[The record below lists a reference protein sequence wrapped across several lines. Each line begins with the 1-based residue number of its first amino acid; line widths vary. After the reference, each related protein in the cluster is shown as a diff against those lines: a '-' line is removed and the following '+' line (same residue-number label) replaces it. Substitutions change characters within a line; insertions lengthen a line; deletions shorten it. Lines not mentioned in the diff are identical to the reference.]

1 MQIRR
6 CEVTEPETGDA
17 SPVDA
22 LAGRFWEA
30 ILELNPTTATMYGD
44 DRYDDRLEDPS
55 PAGRARA
62 RAVYESFLAEAVAV
76 DPEGLGV
83 EDRITVD
90 MIGVVCELGIEQDDQ
105 HVHQLRVVDQIGG
118 PQTLLPQVI
127 QFQPADTPERL
138 ERLLARLRAYGPFMA
153 DNIGVLREGIAS
165 GLTAPTI
172 VAERTVEQLE
182 RLLAVPLDDA
192 VIPSLARV
200 ADDAARNAIREVVAD
215 VVYPADAEFLRV
227 LREDYLPVSRA
238 DPGLWAAPNG
248 DVLYGTQIRAW
259 TTLDIDPTE
268 VHRIGLEE
276 LARIQDEQ
284 RSISRAVG
292 LGDDLAVYRRRLA
305 DDPANHPT
313 SAQEMLDRAAEDIA
327 RGLAAAPAYF
337 GRLPRA
343 GCEVRAV
350 EEFKEKD
357 SPFAYYYPPTTDG
370 SRPGIYYANTYDL
383 PSRVYST
390 LATTTYHEA
399 VPGHHFQ
406 IALEMENPHLNV
418 FRRLG
423 SRLVGGAYV
432 EGWGLY
438 AERLADEM
446 GLFRGEQERFGML
459 TAQAWRAARLVVD
472 SGIHSLRWT
481 RQQSIDFLLEAGL
494 TGTDAVIETDRYIA
508 WPAQALTYMLG
519 MLEIRRLRTILEE
532 RDGAAF
538 DLRAFHDEV
547 LGHGSLPLAT
557 LAREL
562 PDWVVAPA

>member
-1 MQIRR
+1 M
-6 CEVTEPETGDA
+6 TEPETGDA